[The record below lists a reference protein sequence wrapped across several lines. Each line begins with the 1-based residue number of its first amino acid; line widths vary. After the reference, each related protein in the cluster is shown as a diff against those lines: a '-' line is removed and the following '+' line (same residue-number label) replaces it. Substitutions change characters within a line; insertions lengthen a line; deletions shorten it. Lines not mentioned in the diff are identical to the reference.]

1 MSEPCDSKNKPANE
15 KSSKRPRTSTGSEH
29 RRSINP
35 AKGNREFM
43 DTVQTWMKEHD
54 EKLGKASRMLGDT
67 NTRVE
72 NLEKRVKEGLDNCE
86 ARATTQQ
93 RFSRI
98 SAIMARQVSS
108 HEYMKMDELEK
119 QVEENHDW
127 TKNSISEIQE
137 YYNAG
142 AAANNGNDL

>member
-1 MSEPCDSKNKPANE
+1 MSEPRDSKNTFAHE
-15 KSSKRPRTSTGSEH
+15 KSSKTPRTSAGSEH
-29 RRSINP
+29 RRSIDP

-43 DTVQTWMKEHD
+43 DTVQIWMKQHD
-54 EKLGKASRMLGDT
+54 EELEKASGMLSDT

-72 NLEKRVKEGLDNCE
+72 KLEKRVKEGLDNCE
-86 ARATTQQ
+86 ARATTQP
-93 RFSRI
+93 RSNRA
-98 SAIMARQVSS
+98 SAIMAHQVSS
-108 HEYMKMDELEK
+108 HSMRLGELEK

>member
-1 MSEPCDSKNKPANE
+1 
-15 KSSKRPRTSTGSEH
+15 
-29 RRSINP
+29 
-35 AKGNREFM
+35 M
-43 DTVQTWMKEHD
+43 DAVQTWMKQHD
-54 EKLGKASRMLGDT
+54 EKLEKASGMLSDT

-72 NLEKRVKEGLDNCE
+72 DLEKRVKEGLDNCD

-93 RFSRI
+93 RSTRI
-98 SAIMARQVSS
+98 SAIMVHQVSS
-108 HEYMKMDELEK
+108 QGMRLDELEK

-127 TKNSISEIQE
+127 TKNSISEIQV